1 MTTVTNP
8 TWISMKTAS
17 AFPSA
22 GSGAFL
28 KPRTEY
34 PRLARC
40 LPSGHHHLA
49 EIPVYW
55 VEDRS
60 GHALS
65 ADRSEGEVRA
75 LAAEDA

>member
-1 MTTVTNP
+1 M
-8 TWISMKTAS
+8 
-17 AFPSA
+17 
-22 GSGAFL
+22 
-28 KPRTEY
+28 EY
-34 PRLARC
+34 PRPARC